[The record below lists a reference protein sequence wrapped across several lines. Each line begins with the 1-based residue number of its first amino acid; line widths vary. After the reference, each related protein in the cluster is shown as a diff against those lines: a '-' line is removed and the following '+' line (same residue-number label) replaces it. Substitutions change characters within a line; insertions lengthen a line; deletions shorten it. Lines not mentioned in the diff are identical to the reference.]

1 MEEEYRRLMARILK
15 AVPGLTIEG
24 LEALVNEKVKTHP
37 YLNKVGA
44 ILLVAEELN
53 VLESREEVPEEVLEE
68 LAYARIGDLVP
79 GLSNVYVRGVVYAVI
94 GPRAAGEHR
103 LLRLKIGDR
112 SGVTEVYAWNE
123 KIDEISKL
131 SIKIGDN
138 IAIINAYT
146 KEKIETGAVEVH
158 LGRNSVVKKLPQD
171 STQPEPHSFYK
182 TLTQVMEEGDGV
194 YDIRGYLMSISEEK
208 KLLTRYG
215 EASIIEIT
223 LSDGSSLAKLTVW
236 RGMVDQFKNLSPGM
250 EIFITDV
257 RLEDNRFYLTSRSTL
272 SMIHEAGLEKIKE
285 IKEKLGEK
293 KIARIID
300 IEALPNYTIITAT
313 DGVKIFQLTCREE
326 LDLKPGEYVEVY
338 GIVDD
343 MWTPRRM
350 IMIDKET
357 LKKIENPTI
366 DISIPSRLISL
377 KEIAE
382 KKTPTGEDVIVEGIL
397 YTKTNIVNVETRY
410 GIAEKILFWLK
421 DEDIAVQGVAWRS
434 KAQEVSII
442 PEGARIRI
450 KWVNIK
456 QNIFGEP
463 EIHLNS
469 YSKIEAL

>member
-15 AVPGLTIEG
+15 AVPGLTIEE
-24 LEALVNEKVKTHP
+24 LEALVNEKVKTYP

-53 VLESREEVPEEVLEE
+53 VLESKEEVPEEVLEE

-79 GLSNVYVRGVVYAVI
+79 GLSSVYVRGVVYAVI
-94 GPRAAGEHR
+94 GPRTAGEHR

-112 SGVTEVYAWNE
+112 SGVAEVYAWNE

-131 SIKIGDN
+131 SIKVGDN

-146 KEKIETGAVEVH
+146 KERIETGTAEIH
-158 LGRNSVVKKLPQD
+158 LGRNSIVKKLPQD
-171 STQPEPHSFYK
+171 STQPQPHSFYK
-182 TLTQVMEEGDGV
+182 TLTQVIEEGDGV
-194 YDIRGYLMSISEEK
+194 YDIRGYLISISEEK
-208 KLLTRYG
+208 KLATRYG

-223 LSDGSSLAKLTVW
+223 LSDGSNLAKLTIW
-236 RGMVDQFKNLSPGM
+236 RDMVEQFKNLSPGM

-272 SMIHEAGLEKIKE
+272 SMIHEVGLEKIRE
-285 IKEKLGEK
+285 IKEKLGGR

-300 IEALPNYTIITAT
+300 IEALPNYTIITVT

-326 LDLKPGEYVEVY
+326 LDLKPEEYVEVY
-338 GIVDD
+338 GVFDD
-343 MWTPRRM
+343 MRTPRRM

-366 DISIPSRLISL
+366 EIPIPSRLIIL
-377 KEIAE
+377 REIAE
-382 KKTPTGEDVIVEGIL
+382 KKALTEEDVIIEGIL

-410 GIAEKILFWLK
+410 GVAEKILFWLK
-421 DEDIAVQGVAWRS
+421 DGEVAVQGVAWRS
-434 KAQEVSII
+434 KAQEVSMI
-442 PEGARIRI
+442 PEGTRIRI
-450 KWVNIK
+450 KWVSIK

-469 YSKIEAL
+469 YSKIEKL